1 MQGKRKERKCKE
13 KGMQG
18 KEGIK
23 FLIRCY
29 GKKHIKSSLER
40 AGVHVNMGRTRTE
53 VPIREKDNKAA
64 SI

>member
-1 MQGKRKERKCKE
+1 
-13 KGMQG
+13 MQG